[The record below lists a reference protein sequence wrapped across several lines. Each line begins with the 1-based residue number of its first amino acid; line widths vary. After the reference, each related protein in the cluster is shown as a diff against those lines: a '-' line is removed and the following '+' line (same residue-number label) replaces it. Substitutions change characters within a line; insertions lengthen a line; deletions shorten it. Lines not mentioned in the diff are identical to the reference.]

1 MRKCTKNGR
10 GALVLDTKLSS
21 HTFTIGEDRG
31 RGTYSL
37 SFASEISTHQGGL
50 KDKFMDD
57 ACFTILS

>member
-1 MRKCTKNGR
+1 M
-10 GALVLDTKLSS
+10 LDTKLSS